1 MTRESELLDTGTL
14 CHYLERHIEGFEGP
28 LTAEK
33 FSTGQS
39 NPTFR
44 IDAKSGIY
52 VLRRQPPGKLL
63 KSAHAVDREFRV
75 MRALRET
82 TVPVPKTLH
91 LCEDRA
97 VIGSM
102 FYVMDFCA
110 GRIYMAAHLPE
121 IRENAERTAMCDAL
135 NAVLAETHSV
145 DLDAHRLRDYGK
157 PGAYFERQFGR
168 WARQYRAAELRRI
181 DAVETLIDWLE
192 SELPDDDG
200 QAALVHGDYR
210 LDNVIFDPEQPRIVA
225 VLDWELS
232 TIGHPLADLAYQ
244 CMQWR
249 LPNELG
255 DRQGL
260 EGLDLASLG
269 IPTEKQ
275 YIQRYIE
282 RRGIDGID
290 NWTFHLALS
299 FFRLASIV
307 QGVAKRALQGNASGA
322 NAASLGALVEPLAQR
337 ALETIDED
345 PGAAY

>member
-1 MTRESELLDTGTL
+1 MSRELELLDTDIL
-14 CHYLERHIEGFEGP
+14 CHYLERHIGGFEGP
-28 LTAEK
+28 LTVEK
-33 FSTGQS
+33 FPTGQS

-44 IDAKSGIY
+44 IDARSGIY
-52 VLRRQPPGKLL
+52 VLRRQPPGQLL

-82 TVPVPKTLH
+82 TVPVPGALH

-102 FYVMDFCA
+102 FYVMAFCA
-110 GRIYMAAHLPE
+110 GRVYLAAHLPE
-121 IRENAERTAMCDAL
+121 IRENAERTAMYDAL
-135 NAVLAETHSV
+135 NEVLAEIHSV
-145 DLDAHRLRDYGK
+145 DLDAHGLRDYGK
-157 PGAYFERQFGR
+157 PGAYFERQLRR
-168 WARQYRAAELRRI
+168 WTGQYRAAELHRI
-181 DAVETLIDWLE
+181 DAVEKLIDWLE
-192 SELPDDDG
+192 SELPADDG

-210 LDNVIFDPEQPRIVA
+210 LDNVIFDPEEPHIVA

-232 TIGHPLADLAYQ
+232 TIGHPIADLAYQ

-255 DRQGL
+255 DHQGL
-260 EGLDLASLG
+260 EGVDRASLG
-269 IPTEKQ
+269 IPTETQ

-307 QGVAKRALQGNASGA
+307 QGVAKRALQGNASSDY
-322 NAASLGALVEPLAQR
+322 AASLGALVEPLAQR

-345 PGAAY
+345 PGEAY